1 LHDGSIVGLSG
12 NVPGTV
18 RVEMDI
24 DYLRRRFPDAG
35 KTIVVT
41 LDGCTRFAYRP
52 YEIKKG
58 LPPNEKFI
66 TDFEAIVALK
76 PLILD
81 AEMRGSVAI
90 VAGSYGVFEAAALGG
105 SLSLDSGRTITLDE
119 LIAVAE
125 AYWAE
130 FRERSKKKTSD

>member
-1 LHDGSIVGLSG
+1 MHDGSIVGIAG
-12 NVPGTV
+12 QVPGTV
-18 RVEMDI
+18 RVEVDI
-24 DYLRRRFPDAG
+24 GYLRKRFPDAG

-66 TDFEAIVALK
+66 TDFDAIVALK
-76 PLILD
+76 PLISD
-81 AEMRGSVAI
+81 AEMKGNVVI
-90 VAGSYGVFEAAALGG
+90 VAGSYGMFEAAALGG
-105 SLSLDSGRTITLDE
+105 SLSLDSGRAITLDE

-130 FRERSKKKTSD
+130 FRERSRKKKS